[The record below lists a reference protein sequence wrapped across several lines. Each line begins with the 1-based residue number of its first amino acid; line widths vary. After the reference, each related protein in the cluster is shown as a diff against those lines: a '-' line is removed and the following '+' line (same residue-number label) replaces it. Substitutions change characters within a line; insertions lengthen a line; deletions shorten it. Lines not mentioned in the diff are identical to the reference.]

1 MKTLHTAI
9 EPLPA
14 SDLFGLRVIA
24 PSAPKYA
31 KHGYSGRGYIGV
43 VTEETDTHAVVRF
56 GNSGTRRFHKSHLSA
71 LKPNVQVDLPPNG
84 KPDFKKDA
92 SGG

>member
-1 MKTLHTAI
+1 MENTTDSPRALS
-9 EPLPA
+9 A

-24 PSAPKYA
+24 PSAPKYSR
-31 KHGYSGRGYIGV
+31 HGYSGRGYIGV

-71 LKPNVQVDLPPNG
+71 LKPNDLAHSRKG
-84 KPDFKKDA
+84 RECGPDNTQD
-92 SGG
+92 